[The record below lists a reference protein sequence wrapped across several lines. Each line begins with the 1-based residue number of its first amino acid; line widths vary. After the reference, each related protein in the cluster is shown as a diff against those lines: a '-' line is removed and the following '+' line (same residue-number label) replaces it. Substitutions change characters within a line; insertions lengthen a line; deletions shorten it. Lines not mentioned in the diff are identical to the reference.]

1 MVTTILIISIPITA
15 LVVGFLVLK
24 SVHMGLRWQY
34 ELKQEKPPTFDVPN
48 PIAPIVEVVQEK
60 QQVKHQEE
68 VKSVF
73 NEWVNGA
80 EER

>member
-1 MVTTILIISIPITA
+1 MITTLIICIPITA

-24 SVHMGLRWQY
+24 SVHIGLKWQFQA
-34 ELKQEKPPTFDVPN
+34 KQEQPPTLDSPLQ
-48 PIAPIVEVVQEK
+48 PILDKVEQK
-60 QQVKHQEE
+60 QQVKQVEE

-73 NEWVNGA
+73 NEWVNGP